1 MASIPPNQTIYIR
14 NLSEKIKK
22 EELKRSV
29 YALFSAYGRILD
41 IVALK
46 TIRMH
51 GQAWIVFR
59 EITSATAVFYDK
71 PMISTMIFF
80 EGTTFKLK
88 TARDVS
94 SPFLS
99 FQKIEYAKVKS
110 DAVTKLDSTWKKAG
124 LADDAKCA
132 KTSVPAAMLFLGS
145 QKRGWDDEDAEP
157 DTRGQGRRKEEED
170 KEEQGSMVSDGHRYG
185 RRATKQNS
193 VFAESG
199 RRCHGDV
206 ELSLSAVW
214 FICFRLCPY
223 HSSARRAISSL
234 VSPFYSLI
242 YANCRYPGFNPS
254 DAGHVRQEV
263 TRDVVVSDE
272 PGLQSCLHEP
282 LLIDENTK
290 VLFWHSTLTA
300 QPPSLLSAKCLFTV
314 STPRLRTRSY
324 SGAASLPARP
334 TSPSRL
340 TSRTFRER
348 RTSCSQARKGGRRA
362 YRTRQSC
369 RGLRRG
375 DAI

>member
-1 MASIPPNQTIYIR
+1 
-14 NLSEKIKK
+14 
-22 EELKRSV
+22 
-29 YALFSAYGRILD
+29 
-41 IVALK
+41 
-46 TIRMH
+46 MH

-71 PMISTMIFF
+71 PMALTN
-80 EGTTFKLK
+80 TVTFGNFRRCTYFSWRLK

-110 DAVTKLDSTWKKAG
+110 DTVTKLDGTWKKAG

-132 KTSVPAAMLFLGS
+132 KTSPE
-145 QKRGWDDEDAEP
+145 DDEDAEP

-170 KEEQGSMVSDGHRYG
+170 EEEQGSVCVDDCSQYLAAAYILIWLDNI
-185 RRATKQNS
+185 Q
-193 VFAESG
+193 SG
-199 RRCHGDV
+199 RRCHGGDV
-206 ELSLSAVW
+206 ELSLSAVR
-214 FICFRLCPY
+214 FIYAFVFVLITARF
-223 HSSARRAISSL
+223 HSARRAISSL

-242 YANCRYPGFNPS
+242 YANCRYPGFKLTPTR
-254 DAGHVRQEV
+254 AMRVMYIRQEV
-263 TRDVVVSDE
+263 TRDVVVGDE

-314 STPRLRTRSY
+314 STPRLRARSY